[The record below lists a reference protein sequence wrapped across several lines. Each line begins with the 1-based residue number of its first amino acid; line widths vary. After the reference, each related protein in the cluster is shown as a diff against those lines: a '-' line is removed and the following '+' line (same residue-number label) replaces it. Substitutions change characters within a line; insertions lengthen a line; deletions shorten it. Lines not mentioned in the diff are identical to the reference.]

1 MSELASG
8 GHGGQSLQQPP
19 QCSNNSNS
27 EVEPNSGEAIPE
39 ADVAS
44 PGSDQDG
51 STTGNGNN
59 SSTGTGG
66 NNNNNTSTGTGT
78 GSSKKNKKEEEKP
91 SMYPPDWWWAERQ
104 VSFLKNL

>member
-66 NNNNNTSTGTGT
+66 NNNNNNTSTGTGT

-104 VSFLKNL
+104 VS